1 MIDKINLEV
10 ISMKFQL
17 TKREQQIMEILWNSD
32 EPLSSNDIL
41 QKAENLSIHTI
52 QQVLRKLN
60 EDGYIKVDGVGF
72 TKNSITRKYAPSVSQ
87 ANFLKQFIGRN
98 TEYELVASF
107 IQENNDPDVL
117 DELERLIK
125 ESRNKLK

>member
-1 MIDKINLEV
+1 
-10 ISMKFQL
+10 MKFQL